1 MTLFNGELPFYPR
14 PRYAAGI
21 NVPLLVVIVVFLAL
35 AASFLL
41 ILPGIRGHSR
51 WFWCVRILLS
61 LFIGAEIVAVNFSGE
76 WYVGQVKANTS
87 YKAFTSAQVSAD
99 IGLQVGLG
107 GVNITLTGTP
117 MYQLNETID
126 YNEKFS
132 WTFGDKYTEEYEEA
146 LQKGLPNPV
155 LYLAEKFTPASPCG
169 LYQQYRL
176 AGHYASATLWVAFCF
191 WLLSNALLSMPAPL
205 YGGLSLLLAGTF
217 VFFAIFSFA
226 SISSVPLCPIR
237 LGSEVLTTHY
247 GAAFWTTLA
256 TASLRSRTPNLLSPK
271 SGQSSSMVCIAA
283 VLPGRASA
291 MFVLPPSGGTKSGA
305 RNRLART
312 VNHSTIPCVK
322 DAALDLDTSC
332 LMG

>member
-176 AGHYASATLWVAFCF
+176 AGHYASATLC
-191 WLLSNALLSMPAPL
+191 
-205 YGGLSLLLAGTF
+205 
-217 VFFAIFSFA
+217 
-226 SISSVPLCPIR
+226 VPLCPIR